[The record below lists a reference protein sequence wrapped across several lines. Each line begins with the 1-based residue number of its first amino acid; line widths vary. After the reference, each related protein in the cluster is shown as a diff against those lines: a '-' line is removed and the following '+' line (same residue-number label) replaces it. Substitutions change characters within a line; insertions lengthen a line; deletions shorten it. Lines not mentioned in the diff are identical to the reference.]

1 MVAEGR
7 VRWRRAL
14 ATAVRVWLVA
24 ALPVLGCGGTAGPPP
39 VDDDP
44 ETAAAGEAAMGQE
57 QHDLRIDY
65 VELSTTDMAATKAFY
80 AGVFGWKLQDWGE
93 DYASFEDGRLT
104 GGFRLVD
111 RVVRGGPLV
120 IIYAVDLEAAEA
132 SVRAHGGAIVQGIF
146 SFPGGRRFHFT
157 DPAGNEL
164 AVWSDR

>member
-1 MVAEGR
+1 MNAESL
-7 VRWRRAL
+7 VRWRGVL
-14 ATAVRVWLVA
+14 ATAMLVSLLAVSPVTGCA
-24 ALPVLGCGGTAGPPP
+24 AAGAMPI
-39 VDDDP
+39 DDDT
-44 ETAAAGEAAMGQE
+44 ETAATREARMSQE
-57 QHDLRIDY
+57 QHDRRIDY
-65 VELSTTDMAATKAFY
+65 IELATTDMAAMKTFY
-80 AGVFGWKLQDWGE
+80 AGAFGWKLQDWGE

-132 SVRAHGGAIVQGIF
+132 AVRAHGGAIVQAIF